1 MAIAFEPARLDSAF
15 GDSEAVLALRD
26 GRLFAVLSR
35 LGDLH
40 GTLLGHWYV
49 EAVFSVDQQS
59 LGEAFPNLDAFVAHV
74 QWQMARSSAR

>member
-1 MAIAFEPARLDSAF
+1 M
-15 GDSEAVLALRD
+15 RD

-49 EAVFSVDQQS
+49 EAVFTVDVEG
-59 LGEAFPNLDAFVAHV
+59 LGAVFPNLDAFETHV
-74 QWQMARSSAR
+74 QRQIA

>member
-1 MAIAFEPARLDSAF
+1 MAITFEPARLDSAF

-40 GTLLGHWYV
+40 GTLFGHWYV
-49 EAVFSVDQQS
+49 EAAFTVDQQG
-59 LGEAFPNLDAFVAHV
+59 LGAVFPNLDAFEAHV
-74 QWQMARSSAR
+74 QRQMT